1 MKKKC
6 GIIII
11 AVSLLICVSLV
22 AVLKLNTSE
31 KVKAETNNN
40 DVYEV
45 KSYITEDILANSQDC
60 KTDLYLL
67 EEFTPDK
74 IGNDA
79 DVIALAT
86 VLTLD
91 GADPNGSLVGM
102 TNGTML
108 VNNVLKGENSVNG
121 QVISYSKPG
130 GMMKMSEWEKTQPEA
145 ANLKRQ
151 YLREKNNVDV
161 DLDKTYVN
169 LAILGDIEIEA
180 GKSYLVYLK
189 KNLDKYEII
198 GLGNGLRELNV
209 TQAISK
215 VSLQSFDINTLK
227 IKNNETGEFESLK
240 DYMDMY
246 INNK

>member
-1 MKKKC
+1 M
-6 GIIII
+6 
-11 AVSLLICVSLV
+11 
-22 AVLKLNTSE
+22 
-31 KVKAETNNN
+31 
-40 DVYEV
+40 
-45 KSYITEDILANSQDC
+45 
-60 KTDLYLL
+60 
-67 EEFTPDK
+67 
-74 IGNDA
+74 
-79 DVIALAT
+79 
-86 VLTLD
+86 LTLD

-169 LAILGDIEIEA
+169 LAISGDIEIEA